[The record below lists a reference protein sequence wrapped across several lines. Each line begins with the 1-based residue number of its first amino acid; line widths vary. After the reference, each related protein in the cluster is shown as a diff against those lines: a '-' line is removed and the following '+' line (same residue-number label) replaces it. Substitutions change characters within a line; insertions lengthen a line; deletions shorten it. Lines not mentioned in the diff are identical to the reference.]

1 MFRSSATKWKSV
13 VGLAALLV
21 LVGVAA
27 WFSWRRP
34 ETTAALR
41 GKEIAQRMGCFA
53 CHGPEGSG
61 GVTVIGATGASM
73 PGWDG
78 RTTAMYVKS
87 EQEIREWILYGAPRG
102 DSQAND
108 YSDTKSFVPMPAYE
122 DLLTDRELD
131 DLVAYYLAVS
141 GWAPDIPDA
150 AFEGRKIASRLGCF
164 GCHGPAGMGGVA
176 NPGSFKGHIP
186 PWDGEEFKELVR
198 DDEELREW
206 ILDGRIRRL
215 WDNPVAR
222 RFLES
227 QKTQMP
233 AYREH
238 VSDEEV
244 SKMVRYI
251 RWLRRE

>member
-1 MFRSSATKWKSV
+1 
-13 VGLAALLV
+13 
-21 LVGVAA
+21 
-27 WFSWRRP
+27 
-34 ETTAALR
+34 
-41 GKEIAQRMGCFA
+41 
-53 CHGPEGSG
+53 
-61 GVTVIGATGASM
+61 
-73 PGWDG
+73 
-78 RTTAMYVKS
+78 
-87 EQEIREWILYGAPRG
+87 
-102 DSQAND
+102 
-108 YSDTKSFVPMPAYE
+108 MPAYE
-122 DLLTDRELD
+122 DLLSDRELD

-227 QKTQMP
+227 QKTRMP

-244 SKMVRYI
+244 SKMVQYI